1 MGVIYEPGGR
11 AREYSHLAL
20 NHYVGCPHG
29 CTYCYVPRMPGV
41 FRMKAEDFHASATPR
56 KDILA
61 RLGKELPK
69 YSGTDKRVLLSF
81 ACDPY
86 PPQDAAKQLTR
97 RILSMLCSYDVPF
110 QVLTKAG
117 QLATRD
123 LDVFGPYDAFAVTL
137 TTLDARRAEKLE
149 PGAAP
154 PIERTRALMEA
165 KDRGIETWVSLEPV
179 IVPAW
184 SLEIIRRTH
193 DYVDLYKIG
202 PLNHAK
208 VDVPM
213 GFWQLR
219 QFAERA
225 IRLCTAYG
233 VKYFIKHD
241 LARHLSEFQFGNT
254 DNRTVDRSK
263 N

>member
-1 MGVIYEPGGR
+1 MGVIYKPGGK
-11 AREYSHLAL
+11 ACEYSLLAL
-20 NHYVGCPHG
+20 NHYVGCPHA
-29 CTYCYVPRMPGV
+29 CTYCYVPSVLRI
-41 FRMKAEDFHASATPR
+41 KAEEFHAGAEPK

-69 YSGTDKRVLLSF
+69 YAGTDKRVLLSF

-86 PPQDAAKQLTR
+86 PPQDAARQLTR
-97 RILSMLCSYDVPF
+97 KILVKLSRHDIPF
-110 QVLTKAG
+110 HVLTKAG

-123 LDVFGPYDAFAVTL
+123 LDVFGPNDAFAVTL
-137 TTLDARRAEKLE
+137 TTLDARQAEKIE
-149 PGAAP
+149 PGAGP
-154 PIERTRALMEA
+154 PIERTQALMEA
-165 KDRGIETWVSLEPV
+165 KSRGIETWVSLEP
-179 IVPAW
+179 IIDPAW
-184 SLEIIRRTH
+184 SLEIISRTH

-202 PLNHAK
+202 PLNHAGPQ
-208 VDVPM
+208 VPM

-219 QFAERA
+219 QFARRA

-233 VKYFIKHD
+233 VKYFIKRD
-241 LARHLSEFQFGNT
+241 LAKHLGEFQFGNT